1 MGADYHGPTPARW
14 ADAGPF
20 PMRRFPKTGRQRGFT
35 LIELLVVLVIIG
47 LLAALVVPN
56 VLSRA
61 DDARV
66 TSARSDIQSLMNALK
81 LYKLDNF
88 RYPSADQGLDALLRK
103 PTTGSIPANWRPYV
117 EKQFK
122 DPWGNPY
129 QYAVPGRAGE
139 VEVFSFGADGKP
151 GGEGLDADI
160 GSWQP

>member
-1 MGADYHGPTPARW
+1 
-14 ADAGPF
+14 
-20 PMRRFPKTGRQRGFT
+20 MRRFPKTGRERGFT

-56 VLSRA
+56 VLGRA

-66 TSARSDIQSLMNALK
+66 TTARSDIQSLMNALK

-88 RYPSADQGLDALLRK
+88 RYPTQEQGLDALLRK
-103 PTTGSIPANWRPYV
+103 PTTGPIPANWRAYV
-117 EKQFK
+117 EKAPK

-129 QYAVPGRAGE
+129 QYNVPGRAGE
-139 VEVFSFGADGKP
+139 VEVFSFGADGVA
-151 GGEGLDADI
+151 GGEGVNADI